1 MQWCSGAVVSMWQA
15 SNSRKPKPMGRPQT
29 EAVHGVKMPEIA
41 KRQDVVVV
49 VVAAKV

>member
-1 MQWCSGAVVSMWQA
+1 
-15 SNSRKPKPMGRPQT
+15 MGRPQT

-41 KRQDVVVV
+41 KRQVV